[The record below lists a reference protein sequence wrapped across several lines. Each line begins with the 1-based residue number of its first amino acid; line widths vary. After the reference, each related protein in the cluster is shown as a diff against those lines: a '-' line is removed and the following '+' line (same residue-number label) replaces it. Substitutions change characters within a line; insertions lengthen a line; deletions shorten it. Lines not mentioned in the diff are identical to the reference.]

1 MRHTAI
7 VRSSCCGFWTAINKL
22 CIIDAG
28 ATAASLALGRF
39 VFLPFQRKNAQ
50 KQVRVSCPVVAPTD
64 WDRADMMHIHGRMI
78 ALPAP
83 AA

>member
-1 MRHTAI
+1 M
-7 VRSSCCGFWTAINKL
+7 NKL
-22 CIIDAG
+22 CIVDAG

-64 WDRADMMHIHGRMI
+64 RGRADMMHFHGSII

-83 AA
+83 AP